1 MLKKFFVNLLSSF
14 VGTWIA
20 ILFFCILC
28 IIMII
33 GFVAKGVSS
42 VETKSVSSHSI
53 LQVDLSGSI
62 SEYERSK
69 ALEVRDFLSNNI
81 EDSQPLNILIESLKE
96 GSNNKNIDA
105 LYIQCDGVSAS
116 PATLHALRV
125 AVEQFKESG
134 KKVIA
139 YGDNLTQSDYYVA
152 SVADEIYLNPQGSLM
167 LTGYSGTSL
176 YLKDL
181 FDKLGV
187 QFQVVKVG
195 KFKSAVEPYILD
207 GMSTEARLQLDSL
220 YGTMWQFVKEDISKS
235 RNIQPSQI
243 DSLINRDI
251 ILAKDAKF
259 VKQNKLVSG
268 LLHKREVMEKLASMQ
283 NIKVKDLNFVEPSL
297 LINQSLIG
305 KAYSSKK
312 QVAVLYASGE
322 ISESTENGINCEN
335 LVPIIIDLADDDN
348 VKGLVL
354 RVNSPGG
361 SVFGSEQIS
370 DALSYFKSKGKPFA
384 VSMGD
389 YAASGGYW
397 ISCGAD
403 KIFADPLTITGSIG
417 IYGLFPNIN
426 GMENKLGVNPQVV
439 STNRNG
445 VFSMP
450 LVGLNDEQLAAMQ
463 QMVNEGYDQ
472 FITKVATGRKMKPE
486 KVREIGEGRVWSAI
500 TAVNLGLVDQL
511 GQLKDAADWV
521 AKKSKLD
528 TTKYDITYY
537 PQYNPGFLDY
547 INLNNIISQASLSVE
562 LKDNYYLLMKAKDIL
577 SRNPIQARMMEI
589 NTSL

>member
-1 MLKKFFVNLLSSF
+1 
-14 VGTWIA
+14 
-20 ILFFCILC
+20 
-28 IIMII
+28 
-33 GFVAKGVSS
+33 
-42 VETKSVSSHSI
+42 
-53 LQVDLSGSI
+53 
-62 SEYERSK
+62 
-69 ALEVRDFLSNNI
+69 
-81 EDSQPLNILIESLKE
+81 
-96 GSNNKNIDA
+96 
-105 LYIQCDGVSAS
+105 
-116 PATLHALRV
+116 
-125 AVEQFKESG
+125 
-134 KKVIA
+134 
-139 YGDNLTQSDYYVA
+139 
-152 SVADEIYLNPQGSLM
+152 
-167 LTGYSGTSL
+167 
-176 YLKDL
+176 
-181 FDKLGV
+181 
-187 QFQVVKVG
+187 
-195 KFKSAVEPYILD
+195 
-207 GMSTEARLQLDSL
+207 MSTEARLQLDSL

-335 LVPIIIDLADDDN
+335 LVPIIIDLANDDN

-426 GMENKLGVNPQVV
+426 GMENKIGVNPQVI

>member
-1 MLKKFFVNLLSSF
+1 
-14 VGTWIA
+14 
-20 ILFFCILC
+20 
-28 IIMII
+28 MII

-195 KFKSAVEPYILD
+195 KFKSAVEPYILNE
-207 GMSTEARLQLDSL
+207 MSTEARLQLDSL

-335 LVPIIIDLADDDN
+335 LVPIIIDLANDDN

-426 GMENKLGVNPQVV
+426 GMENKIGVNPQVI